1 MTIPKEIASRE
12 STQVFS
18 KVYKILGVGKMIIM
32 KTDATQ
38 EQIAQVIKEIKRCGL
53 RADVSKGAYRTVIGL
68 VGDERKIPFDH
79 FAALPGV
86 KEARGVEIPYKLI
99 SREYTKVYGGES
111 EQVVIKVGNIEIGGD
126 EPVFIAGPCA
136 VESKEQLLKIAE
148 GVKKAGAHILRGG
161 IFKPRSSVHSFQ
173 GLGAGG
179 HESAEEAL
187 SWLSEAGQKF
197 ELPVI
202 TEVRGETQVDLVA
215 EYADILQIG
224 TRNMY
229 DQDLLTRVANK
240 GKPIL
245 FKRHFGAGIEEFLSF
260 AEYIAA
266 EGNKNIILCERGIIP
281 IGKGKSY
288 TRYTLDLAAV
298 PAIQKET
305 YLPVMVDP
313 SHGTGRRDLIFNMS
327 CAAIAAGASGLMIEM
342 HYNPVEALVD
352 GPQAIT
358 PEELKEVI
366 DACRRIHRL
375 VSSRRNEN

>member
-1 MTIPKEIASRE
+1 
-12 STQVFS
+12 
-18 KVYKILGVGKMIIM
+18 MIIM
-32 KTDATQ
+32 KTDATK
-38 EQIAQVIKEIKRCGL
+38 EQIEQVVKEIKKYGL
-53 RADVSKGAYRTVIGL
+53 RADISRGAYKTVIGL
-68 VGDERKIPFDH
+68 IGDERKVPFDH
-79 FAALPGV
+79 FAVLPGV
-86 KEARGVEIPYKLI
+86 KEAVGVEIPYKLI
-99 SREYTKVYGGES
+99 SREYGKFFEEASKSMVIEVGGLR
-111 EQVVIKVGNIEIGGD
+111 IGGD

-136 VESKEQLLKIAE
+136 VESKEQLFKIAE
-148 GVKKAGAHILRGG
+148 GVKTAGAHILRGG
-161 IFKPRSSVHSFQ
+161 VFKPRSSVHSFQ

-179 HESAEEAL
+179 REDAEEAL
-187 SWLSEAGQKF
+187 SWLHEAGQRF

-202 TEVRGETQVDLVA
+202 TEVRGESQIDLVA
-215 EYADILQIG
+215 EYVDILQIG
-224 TRNMY
+224 ARNMY
-229 DQDLLTRVANK
+229 DQDLLTRASKK

-288 TRYTLDLAAV
+288 TRYTLDLGAV

-313 SHGTGRRDLIFNMS
+313 SHGTGRRDLIFSMS

-342 HYNPVEALVD
+342 HYNPAEALVD

-358 PEELKEVI
+358 PQELKEVI
-366 DACRRIHRL
+366 VACQRIHQL
-375 VSSRRNEN
+375 VASRKIGNKAIP